1 MTAQVKPRV
10 GAADLLTVLRFP
22 LAALFPF
29 VHGSLARLAVV
40 AAAAA
45 TDLADGLIARR
56 TGGSR
61 WGPVLDPIADKVFM
75 ATAFITLASHG
86 VLHPLEIIAVLL
98 RDVVAVLAFAGT
110 LILRRP
116 VALPARA
123 GGKAVTV
130 LQVLTLLALLA
141 ASPLSRP
148 LAWATAA
155 VSVYAIW
162 DYGRAATR
170 RVSPTPLP
178 EQEERSGQSDR

>member
-1 MTAQVKPRV
+1 MKPLL
-10 GAADLLTVLRFP
+10 GSADLLTLLRLP
-22 LAALFPF
+22 LAAAFPF
-29 VHGSLARLAVV
+29 APRPLERLAIVAL
-40 AAAAA
+40 AAAS
-45 TDLADGLIARR
+45 DLADGLVARR

-61 WGPVLDPIADKVFM
+61 WGPWLDPVADKVFM
-75 ATAFITLASHG
+75 ASAFITLAGHG
-86 VLHPLEIIAVLL
+86 VLHPLEIAGVLL
-98 RDVVAVLAFAGT
+98 RDIVAALSFAGT

-130 LQVLTLLALLA
+130 CQVLTLIALIA
-141 ASPLSRP
+141 GSPLTRS

-170 RVSPTPLP
+170 R
-178 EQEERSGQSDR
+178 GAGDRGPADTREG

>member
-1 MTAQVKPRV
+1 MAAQVKPRV
-10 GAADLLTVLRFP
+10 GAADLLTLMRLP

-29 VHGSLARLAVV
+29 AHGTFARLGLV
-40 AAAAA
+40 AAAAV
-45 TDLADGLIARR
+45 TDLCDGWIARL

-75 ATAFITLASHG
+75 ATAFITLGWHG
-86 VLHPLEIIAVLL
+86 LLHPLEITAVLL
-98 RDVVAVLAFAGT
+98 RDIVAVLAFAGT
-110 LILRRP
+110 VILRRP

-130 LQVLTLLALLA
+130 LQVLTLLALIA
-141 ASPLSRP
+141 VSPLSRP

-170 RVSPTPLP
+170 RDGVPPVP
-178 EQEERSGQSDR
+178 

>member
-1 MTAQVKPRV
+1 MPAQVKPRV
-10 GAADLLTVLRFP
+10 GAADALTLSRIP
-22 LAALFPF
+22 LAALFPL
-29 VHGSLARLAVV
+29 VHSSLARLGIV
-40 AAAAA
+40 ALAAA
-45 TDLADGLIARR
+45 TDLADGFVARH

-86 VLHPLEIIAVLL
+86 VLHPLEITGVLL
-98 RDVVAVLAFAGT
+98 RDIVAVLAFTGT
-110 LILRRP
+110 VLLRRP

-141 ASPLSRP
+141 ASPLARQ
-148 LAWATAA
+148 LAWATAG

-170 RVSPTPLP
+170 RDIGPPPT
-178 EQEERSGQSDR
+178 